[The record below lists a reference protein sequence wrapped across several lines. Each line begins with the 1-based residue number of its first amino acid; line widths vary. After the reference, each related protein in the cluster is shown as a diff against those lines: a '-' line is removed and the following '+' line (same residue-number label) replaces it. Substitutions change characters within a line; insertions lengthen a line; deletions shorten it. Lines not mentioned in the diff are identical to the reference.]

1 MSADALVEALS
12 CTIETR
18 DDGAVIY
25 RNAEGQLHRTH
36 GPAIIYPS
44 GVKGWYQNGLLHRT
58 DGPAVVFPTGEQHWY
73 QNGVLHREDGPAI
86 TYPGGNK
93 CWYRNGKL
101 HRTDGPANIFNGIS
115 HWFLN
120 DMRLSEE
127 EFNRRVA
134 SGEYLEP

>member
-36 GPAIIYPS
+36 GPAIIHP
-44 GVKGWYQNGLLHRT
+44 
-58 DGPAVVFPTGEQHWY
+58 DGEEHWY
-73 QNGVLHREDGPAI
+73 QNGVLHRIGGAAI
-86 TYPGGNK
+86 TYSSGTK
-93 CWYRNGKL
+93 AWYRNGVL
-101 HRTDGPANIFNGIS
+101 HRTDGAACILNGIRY
-115 HWFLN
+115 WFLN
-120 DMRLSEE
+120 GEEVSEE
-127 EFNRRVA
+127 EFNRRIA